1 MNIDRPNTEKYF
13 ADIEFEQNV
22 AEIIR
27 LQDEY
32 QKKQQKKS
40 DQLFNACIT
49 QSPDAHSIGSRHLD
63 INDSDKYPPSK
74 RTYNPRLSHK
84 PAWVDSITTSLYSSM
99 SSQPGLPSAESHS
112 KRAAYDEDVP
122 FNGRIITEELINKAC
137 GALNTIEQQQIKE
150 DTKFES
156 TPMPD
161 TSLEFYWKDNASKR
175 TRSIELY
182 LNPRD
187 LMTTAEFEAT
197 TPNQRNFVSIPAE
210 QVDMASK
217 RYSVDGLLT
226 PEETFD
232 VMADTPPKQQS
243 RPSFTGSVSSTA
255 TLNTIHLTADDTQSH
270 LDNYTV
276 IADSIELDEVEL
288 HMLHKTLSKQLYVE
302 RIQHRKSQGQGP
314 IETDCNIREQHQCH
328 EERHKNDKRRQSR
341 ASCVVL

>member
-1 MNIDRPNTEKYF
+1 MNIDRPNRPTEKYF
-13 ADIEFEQNV
+13 ADIEFEQKV

-49 QSPDAHSIGSRHLD
+49 QSPDEHSIGSRHLD
-63 INDSDKYPPSK
+63 SNDSDKYPPSK

-84 PAWVDSITTSLYSSM
+84 PAWVDSITMSLYSRM
-99 SSQPGLPSAESHS
+99 SSQPGLPSAEDAPS
-112 KRAAYDEDVP
+112 
-122 FNGRIITEELINKAC
+122 NGRIITEELINKAC
-137 GALNTIEQQQIKE
+137 GALNTIEQQQIKK

-156 TPMPD
+156 TPTPD
-161 TSLEFYWKDNASKR
+161 TSLEFYWKDNASKQPH
-175 TRSIELY
+175 SIELY

-197 TPNQRNFVSIPAE
+197 TPKQQKFVSIPAE

-243 RPSFTGSVSSTA
+243 RPSFIGSVSSTA
-255 TLNTIHLTADDTQSH
+255 TLNLIHLTADDTQSQ

-288 HMLHKTLSKQLYVE
+288 HMRHKTLSKQLYVE

-328 EERHKNDKRRQSR
+328 EERYKNDKRRQSR
-341 ASCVVL
+341 AC

>member
-1 MNIDRPNTEKYF
+1 
-13 ADIEFEQNV
+13 
-22 AEIIR
+22 
-27 LQDEY
+27 
-32 QKKQQKKS
+32 
-40 DQLFNACIT
+40 
-49 QSPDAHSIGSRHLD
+49 
-63 INDSDKYPPSK
+63 
-74 RTYNPRLSHK
+74 
-84 PAWVDSITTSLYSSM
+84 M

-112 KRAAYDEDVP
+112 KRAAYDEDAP

-150 DTKFES
+150 ATKFES
-156 TPMPD
+156 TPTPD
-161 TSLEFYWKDNASKR
+161 TSFTWTQEICWHRLSL
-175 TRSIELY
+175 TQ
-182 LNPRD
+182 PR
-187 LMTTAEFEAT
+187 
-197 TPNQRNFVSIPAE
+197 PNNEILSIPAE

-328 EERHKNDKRRQSR
+328 EERYKNDKRRQSR
-341 ASCVVL
+341 AGCVVS